1 MNESNQPDPQHA
13 GFCQI
18 CGRAVASESDRLAG
32 RAFPCGLCNE
42 VKLASPAS
50 TGYVYPGTE
59 AGAPSGF
66 GAGAAGAAPPGVPGP
81 IPPTGLPPR
90 DVPNPGLAALLGII
104 PGVGAMYNGQ
114 YAKGIVHLVIFAV
127 LTSLADSNGIF
138 GLFVIGWVA
147 YQSIEAHHTARAR
160 RDGLP
165 LPNPFGLNDIGE
177 RLGFGKA
184 WPFYP
189 ATPPAGTATPDPS
202 SAAAPFGA
210 APPMGAPGQPA
221 ASSWGAPWE
230 SYRQNA
236 PFPPVTPYAPPYGQ
250 PVPPYAPPYAQPH
263 PPYTPVNAG
272 YTGGVPPFGNPPFDG
287 QDYVPQN
294 PYDQP
299 YPVPRNRF
307 PAGAIWLI
315 ALGTLFLLNTSGLFR
330 DLHFHLLLPLLFF
343 ALGVWLFVHRMTRT
357 GLGLADDGSAGYRIR
372 VFRAARGAVWL
383 ILLGVIF
390 FLADFNILPWS
401 RSWPLYI
408 ILAGI
413 MLILERTVYNN
424 AGPVPPAYGYPPYTP
439 ATPPSTH
446 SPASAP
452 PVSIGPTE
460 SSPSQENQEGR

>member
-1 MNESNQPDPQHA
+1 MNDTNQSDPQPA

-50 TGYVYPGTE
+50 TGYVYPGVE
-59 AGAPSGF
+59 PGAPSAF
-66 GAGAAGAAPPGVPGP
+66 PGAAAAGTGP
-81 IPPTGLPPR
+81 IPPGVAGAIPPSGFPPR
-90 DVPNPGLAALLGII
+90 DVPNPGLAALLGLI

-138 GLFVIGWVA
+138 ALFVFGWVA

-184 WPFYP
+184 WPFYA
-189 ATPPAGTATPDPS
+189 ATPPAPGGPAAPN
-202 SAAAPFGA
+202 AAAGPFGA
-210 APPMGAPGQPA
+210 AVPYIPSPGAPGQA
-221 ASSWGAPWE
+221 GGSNWGAPWE
-230 SYRQNA
+230 SYRYGA
-236 PFPPVTPYAPPYGQ
+236 PVPPVPPYN
-250 PVPPYAPPYAQPH
+250 PTVPPYAPPYPH
-263 PPYTPVNAG
+263 SNPPYSPVNAPS
-272 YTGGVPPFGNPPFDG
+272 GGAPYGNPPFDG
-287 QDYVPQN
+287 QDYVP
-294 PYDQP
+294 YDQP
-299 YPVPRNRF
+299 YPVARNRF

-330 DLHFHLLLPLLFF
+330 DLHFHLLLPLLFL

-401 RSWPLYI
+401 RSWPLFI
-408 ILAGI
+408 ITAGI
-413 MLILERTVYNN
+413 MTILERTVYNS
-424 AGPVPPAYGYPPYTP
+424 AGPAPGMYGYPPVAP
-439 ATPPSTH
+439 PTPPYASTAA
-446 SPASAP
+446 ASQASVV
-452 PVSIGPTE
+452 PVETIPN
-460 SSPSQENQEGR
+460 QDNQEGR